1 MSRRRQAQSDT
12 HAFLFL
18 SLTFS
23 VLAPLKGRG
32 GGKHT
37 IGSLSSEQKG
47 VSTNDLEKQH
57 DPVEQTAPGAQIPDL
72 PFTTCVTSSKSL
84 NLSVPQFPHPLQM
97 ETRIIPVSLGVCED

>member
-1 MSRRRQAQSDT
+1 MSRRRQAESDT

-23 VLAPLKGRG
+23 VLAPLKGKG
-32 GGKHT
+32 GEKHT

-57 DPVEQTAPGAQIPDL
+57 GPV
-72 PFTTCVTSSKSL
+72 K
-84 NLSVPQFPHPLQM
+84 
-97 ETRIIPVSLGVCED
+97 